1 MQCLVC
7 GYVVPGD
14 SHPTR
19 CPLCG
24 AAEDKFRALTLQ
36 AGDNRPNE
44 NADWLDHLQSSTL
57 YLACGLRAEE
67 EGYPEIAAA
76 LHRIG
81 REKARHAAE
90 WLNRRQPPGVGA
102 DDLRRLQ
109 RHEETT
115 AANLS
120 GLAGAARK
128 AGDNETALFLE
139 RIAAAERRHGSILR
153 NLRQR
158 FFGG

>member
-14 SHPTR
+14 SPPIH

-24 AAEDKFRALTLQ
+24 AAEDKFRALILRT
-36 AGDNRPNE
+36 GDSRPDE
-44 NADWLDHLQSSTL
+44 NVDWLDHLQSSTL

-67 EGYPEIAAA
+67 EGYPEIAAS
-76 LHRIG
+76 LYRMG

-90 WLNRRQPPGVGA
+90 WLNRRQPPGVSA
-102 DDLRRLQ
+102 DNLRRLL
-109 RHEETT
+109 RHEEAA

-120 GLAGAARK
+120 GLAGSARK
-128 AGDNETALFLE
+128 AGDTETALFLE
-139 RIAAAERRHGSILR
+139 RIAAAERRHGSVLR

>member
-7 GYVVPGD
+7 GYIVPGE
-14 SHPTR
+14 SPPMR

-24 AAEDKFRALTLQ
+24 AAEDKFRGLTLRT
-36 AGDNRPNE
+36 GDNQVMANV
-44 NADWLDHLQSSTL
+44 DWLDHLNNGVL
-57 YLACGLRAEE
+57 YLAYALRAEE

-76 LHRIG
+76 LYRIG
-81 REKARHAAE
+81 RDKARHAAE
-90 WLNRRQPPGVGA
+90 WLNRRQPPGGSA
-102 DDLRRLQ
+102 DNLRLLL
-109 RHEETT
+109 RHEEAT

-128 AGDNETALFLE
+128 AGDTETALFLE
-139 RIAAAERRHGSILR
+139 RVAAAERRHGNVLR

-158 FFGG
+158 LFGE